1 MNMNEISRDIT
12 QVLDRYALPITA
24 ALLVFAIIIFLNR
37 RNIKDAWLNV
47 KTRRCLNKLGYKQI
61 ANFKCPDGL
70 GHHFIIDRL
79 ILRKDGISLLL
90 YKPYP
95 GKIFCADK
103 INDWT
108 QMLGM
113 KSYRFKNPLY
123 DLEHQIKAVSA
134 CVSKVPVNGFLFF
147 DHLTEFPKG
156 HPDRIIYLENM
167 PQELKRIKR
176 DEVDASVMS
185 AWDNLL
191 LMAKG

>member
-1 MNMNEISRDIT
+1 
-12 QVLDRYALPITA
+12 
-24 ALLVFAIIIFLNR
+24 
-37 RNIKDAWLNV
+37 
-47 KTRRCLNKLGYKQI
+47 
-61 ANFKCPDGL
+61 
-70 GHHFIIDRL
+70 
-79 ILRKDGISLLL
+79 
-90 YKPYP
+90 
-95 GKIFCADK
+95 
-103 INDWT
+103 
-108 QMLGM
+108 
-113 KSYRFKNPLY
+113 PLY